1 MESESEDWEPE
12 LMESELV
19 GHDPD
24 DEHEE
29 IEDIRVMKPRGR
41 KKIPPLWSGLISIR
55 YDEE

>member
-19 GHDPD
+19 GHDHD

-29 IEDIRVMKPRGR
+29 I
-41 KKIPPLWSGLISIR
+41 
-55 YDEE
+55 